1 MKITL
6 YHGSTLSI
14 EHPLAKVGRADLD
27 FGRGFYLTSLRSQAE
42 QWAARVQLLRASTTA
57 WINVYE
63 FDMDAAIKAGF
74 KLLRFDAY
82 DQHWLNFIVAS
93 RNGKQPWKDYDII
106 EGGVAN
112 DRVIDTIE
120 DYLNDIITIE
130 QALGQLVYAQPNH
143 QICLLNQ
150 QLILIIVFHW
160 ILWTEK
166 EVTNERTSTLEKNQS
181 HRPIIISPIGDKP
194 GKSIKSVL

>member
-27 FGRGFYLTSLRSQAE
+27 FGNVCSISNSL
-42 QWAARVQLLRASTTA
+42 
-57 WINVYE
+57 IHIY
-63 FDMDAAIKAGF
+63 
-74 KLLRFDAY
+74 
-82 DQHWLNFIVAS
+82 
-93 RNGKQPWKDYDII
+93 
-106 EGGVAN
+106 
-112 DRVIDTIE
+112 
-120 DYLNDIITIE
+120 
-130 QALGQLVYAQPNH
+130 
-143 QICLLNQ
+143 
-150 QLILIIVFHW
+150 ILIIVFHW
-160 ILWTEK
+160 ILWIEK